1 MKLLFLP
8 LLYLLPLFAYSEEY
22 EFHGIHFLASYGEC
36 EMEALTDIKEL
47 RNTLLLAAEKSGATI
62 LKFQDV
68 VFFSNGFT
76 MAILLQESHAS
87 IHTYPEHKACFID
100 LFTCG
105 NHCSSEAFAEVLE
118 KYLKPKK
125 ICKKT
130 LIRNELIEE
139 QL

>member
-1 MKLLFLP
+1 MRILLLP

-22 EFHGIHFLASYGEC
+22 EFHGTHFLASYGEC
-36 EMEALTDIKEL
+36 EIEALTHIDAL

-68 VFFSNGFT
+68 VFSPNGFT
-76 MAILLQESHAS
+76 MAILLQESHA
-87 IHTYPEHKACFID
+87 YPEHQACFID

-105 NHCSSEAFAEVLE
+105 NNCSSEAFAEVLE

-139 QL
+139 QP